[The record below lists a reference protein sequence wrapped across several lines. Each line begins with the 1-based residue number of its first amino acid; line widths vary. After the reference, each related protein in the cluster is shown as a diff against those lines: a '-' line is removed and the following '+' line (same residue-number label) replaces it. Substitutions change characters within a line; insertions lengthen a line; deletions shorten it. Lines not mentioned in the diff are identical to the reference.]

1 MEQTNRT
8 DLRATLSRNRDGLWE
23 VDGRVLGLGDR
34 VDLLL
39 EGYWTECVVI
49 NHPTMRQ
56 IVIDHIGNAY
66 MTGIEGSRARR
77 PRHEELPAQ
86 LDAAIDDLLVAA
98 GEAEIALTLLGQA
111 LPSTGRRPQ
120 RTSTRLKDAIYRVR
134 ALRDRKTSGLGPACE
149 GAI

>member
-8 DLRATLSRNRDGLWE
+8 DLRGTLSRNRDGLWE
-23 VDGRVLGLGDR
+23 VDGRVLRLGDR

-56 IVIDHIGNAY
+56 IVIDHVGNAY

-77 PRHEELPAQ
+77 PRQEELP
-86 LDAAIDDLLVAA
+86 
-98 GEAEIALTLLGQA
+98 
-111 LPSTGRRPQ
+111 
-120 RTSTRLKDAIYRVR
+120 
-134 ALRDRKTSGLGPACE
+134 
-149 GAI
+149 GAV